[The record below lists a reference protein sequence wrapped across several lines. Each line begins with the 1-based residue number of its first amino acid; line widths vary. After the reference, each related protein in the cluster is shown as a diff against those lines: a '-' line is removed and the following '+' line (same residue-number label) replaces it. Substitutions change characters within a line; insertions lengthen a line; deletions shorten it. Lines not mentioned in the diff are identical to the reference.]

1 MIDLQALEERAL
13 NAWPAPQTHLLA
25 GWALRFAG
33 GYTKRANSA
42 NALHAGAAPVQA
54 ILPEVEAL
62 YARHGLPPLFRL
74 SPLAPTESDAAL
86 AAAGYRRL
94 DPTLVLTR
102 PVSAGEASL
111 PPDMDIAPQ
120 PSAAWL
126 NGFAAANGVPS
137 ARQALHDRILSGI
150 VPQAGFLTLT
160 LAAEPIGYGLGVLER
175 GALGIFDIVVAPEHR
190 RRGYGQRV
198 TAALLAWGAHHG
210 ATSAYLQ
217 VVAANAPARAL
228 YAAQG
233 FGEAYGYHYWIK
245 DS

>member
-1 MIDLQALEERAL
+1 
-13 NAWPAPQTHLLA
+13 
-25 GWALRFAG
+25 
-33 GYTKRANSA
+33 
-42 NALHAGAAPVQA
+42 
-54 ILPEVEAL
+54 
-62 YARHGLPPLFRL
+62 
-74 SPLAPTESDAAL
+74 LAPEESDATL
-86 AAAGYRRL
+86 ATAGYRRL
-94 DPTLVLTR
+94 DPTLVLIR
-102 PVSAGEASL
+102 PLSGSIGGL
-111 PPDMDIAPQ
+111 PTDIEIAPQ

-126 NGFAAANGVPS
+126 NGFGAANGVPA

-190 RRGYGQRV
+190 RRGYGRRV
-198 TAALLAWGAHHG
+198 TAALLAWGAQHG

>member
-42 NALHAGAAPVQA
+42 NALHAGAAPVEA

-74 SPLAPTESDAAL
+74 SPLAPTASDAAL

-102 PVSAGEASL
+102 PVAAGKATV
-111 PPDMDIAPQ
+111 PPDIEIAPQ

-198 TAALLAWGAHHG
+198 TAALLAWGADHG

-228 YAAQG
+228 YGAQG

-245 DS
+245 DA